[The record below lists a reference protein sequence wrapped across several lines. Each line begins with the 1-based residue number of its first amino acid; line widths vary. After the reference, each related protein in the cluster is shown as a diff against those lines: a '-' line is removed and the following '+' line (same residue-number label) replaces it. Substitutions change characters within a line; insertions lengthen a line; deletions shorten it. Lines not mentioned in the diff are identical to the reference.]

1 MCEFTVY
8 VVDEKK
14 TEREMVA
21 KNVIAAKIKSG
32 RVLLLN
38 IMGDTKSVDNA
49 FIEDVSTIKQELIV
63 RKNPDL

>member
-1 MCEFTVY
+1 MCEFTVF
-8 VVDEKK
+8 VVDDKK

-32 RVLLLN
+32 RVLLLD